1 MLLVSVSYFSEVITN
16 SLQIEIRGQNLILR
30 LKQVRKAL
38 DKLLVIRK
46 DHVSEENILLKEV
59 VIEEHLH
66 FVVHDSLE

>member
-1 MLLVSVSYFSEVITN
+1 MLLVSVSYLSEVITN